1 VSRTAKRAK
10 RWWLWPLVAVCLLAA
25 ATWASPYLR
34 VHQLRE
40 AVAARDAAR
49 VAEFVDFPALRANV
63 KAQVLASVGAGELAV
78 QARDNPFAAFDKSL
92 ALAVI
97 DPMVDTLVSP
107 AGVVAMLDA
116 GEVRI
121 ARKDRPATREEDKVR
136 YDLSYRGRDRVAI
149 AREDGKGGAFILHRH
164 GLWGWKLAG
173 IELAREGAAP

>member
-1 VSRTAKRAK
+1 MSRVAKRSR
-10 RWWLWPLVAVCLLAA
+10 RWWLWLAVAAGLLAA

-49 VAEFVDFPALRANV
+49 VADFVDFPALRANV
-63 KAQVLASVGAGELAV
+63 KAQVLAGVGAGELAS
-78 QARDNPFAAFDKSL
+78 QARDNPFAAFGKSL

-97 DPMVDTLVSP
+97 DPMVDALVSP

-121 ARKDRPATREEDKVR
+121 RRQDRPARSDGDKVR
-136 YDLSYRGRDRVAI
+136 YDLAYRSWDRVAI
-149 AREDGKGGAFILHRH
+149 ARADGKGGAFILHRH
-164 GLWGWKLAG
+164 GLWGWKLAA
-173 IELAREGAAP
+173 IELPR